1 MPNLTLAPEDDD
13 SAFPRSHNL
22 ESSPRGNAN
31 DSNHRSEL
39 ETLRLRFNPHKVGF
53 GILPWPGVGHS
64 KPAKEAVVI
73 AMSYL
78 MEGKDRGTQ
87 GDKK

>member
-22 ESSPRGNAN
+22 ESSPRDNAN
-31 DSNHRSEL
+31 DSNQRSEL

-53 GILPWPGVGHS
+53 GILPWPGVAYPR
-64 KPAKEAVVI
+64 PAKEAVVI
-73 AMSYL
+73 AMRYL
-78 MEGKDRGTQ
+78 MDGKDSKNQ

>member
-31 DSNHRSEL
+31 DSNHLSEL
-39 ETLRLRFNPHKVGF
+39 QNVRLHFNPHKVGF
-53 GILPWPGVGHS
+53 GILPWPGVDQS
-64 KPAKEAVVI
+64 RPAKEAVVV
-73 AMSYL
+73 AMRYL
-78 MEGKDRGTQ
+78 IDGKDQRDH